1 METTCNPMLAMAPVH
16 VIAVKGCPLPGR
28 LDQKEGDSNQAWVA
42 GKSGLSSWYTL
53 SLNPESGV
61 QKWCKKNCSA
71 PKPAIIEQRIMQT
84 GNLPTLSYYDSPGC
98 NIPDLADLERTE
110 KKKKERKSFLA

>member
-61 QKWCKKNCSA
+61 QKWCKKKIAVLQS
-71 PKPAIIEQRIMQT
+71 
-84 GNLPTLSYYDSPGC
+84 LPSLNKGSCRQGISPLY
-98 NIPDLADLERTE
+98 PTMTHLAATPPTWQILKGLKK
-110 KKKKERKSFLA
+110 KKKKENLF